1 MESSSKKRTI
11 IEYALII
18 ALYYVTGGAFSY
30 TKFSLQITAF
40 FFISLVL
47 CIFLGGEKYA
57 FGRNGFIPWLIMTLF
72 VMLVPLLFN
81 DNISTY
87 LAVIMQL
94 GIGLFCAS
102 IISPNSFKQKYI
114 NIITFFAGVSLVGF
128 AIGLVMPG
136 VALRFPVT
144 IGDASVDY
152 YNAGI
157 YVFMSPKGYASFFLT
172 ERNAGICWEPG
183 CYQAFLNI
191 GLLFLFNEEEKE
203 HQKNF
208 YFKFFILLITIMT
221 TVSTTGIIILLMLL
235 AVYFPIWRKG
245 LKGGWLLIPLV
256 LILLLWMF
264 NNTAIGELIQTKI
277 NMEFNEDNGFLNR
290 ISLNKISYLFASDSG
305 FPYLLGMSFSKW
317 LTFNTSLW
325 NSIIHSFLCLGTP
338 FTLIHLA
345 GYWKG
350 SNFLVRKTGILFLIM
365 IMCASTETL
374 FWRVFFNTIAFY
386 GWIGQRE
393 DKNIVGGVTD
403 AACGINH
410 CS

>member
-57 FGRNGFIPWLIMTLF
+57 FGRNGFIPWLIMSLF

-81 DNISTY
+81 DSISTY

-208 YFKFFILLITIMT
+208 YFKFFVLLITIIT
-221 TVSTTGIIILLMLL
+221 TVSTTGIIILILL
-235 AVYFPIWRKG
+235 LVVYFPTWSKA
-245 LKGGWLLIPLV
+245 LKSGWILLPLV
-256 LILLLWMF
+256 FVFILWIY
-264 NNTAIGELIQTKI
+264 NNTSIGEMIQTKI
-277 NMEFNEDNGFLNR
+277 NMEFSEDNGFLNR

-386 GWIGQRE
+386 GWIGQR
-393 DKNIVGGVTD
+393 N
-403 AACGINH
+403 NN
-410 CS
+410 